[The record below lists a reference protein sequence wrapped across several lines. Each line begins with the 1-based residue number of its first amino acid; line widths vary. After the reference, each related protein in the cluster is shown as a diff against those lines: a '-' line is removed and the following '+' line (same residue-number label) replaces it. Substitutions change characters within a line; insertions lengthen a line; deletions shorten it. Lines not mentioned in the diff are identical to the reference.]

1 MKKKGNAGL
10 GLTIPKRVRIAGMT
24 FYLRNGQLIGR
35 ETVTHEKRSNTL
47 PQFVQRQ
54 KMRHTTMLWKMLR
67 VCDTI
72 FTERRTAYQNFAS
85 LANQLPAVYVLDDG
99 NMNQSSFLMPG
110 IPVSDG
116 ILPMVKQ
123 ELGEVDGKP
132 ALITDLK
139 PDERKRHDKLRLYTA
154 VQDIEI
160 KVLPRVK
167 FSMREVPWSDMT
179 VTGDHLAL
187 VGEEFADD
195 MKGWAL
201 VRVNNTACSP
211 QTLVTRC
218 TYYQQ
223 YTTPEALK
231 AAADSYGGL
240 TESPYLLPR

>member
-1 MKKKGNAGL
+1 MY
-10 GLTIPKRVRIAGMT
+10 PK
-24 FYLRNGQLIGR
+24 
-35 ETVTHEKRSNTL
+35 
-47 PQFVQRQ
+47 
-54 KMRHTTMLWKMLR
+54 
-67 VCDTI
+67 
-72 FTERRTAYQNFAS
+72 
-85 LANQLPAVYVLDDG
+85 
-99 NMNQSSFLMPG
+99 
-110 IPVSDG
+110 
-116 ILPMVKQ
+116 
-123 ELGEVDGKP
+123 
-132 ALITDLK
+132 TDLK
-139 PDERKRHDKLRLYTA
+139 PDARKRHDKLRLYTA